1 MSAPT
6 VSIVMPAWKAE
17 SFIAYA
23 VESVLAQTL
32 TTWEL
37 IIVDDCSPDA
47 TGAAALAA
55 AKGDPRVRV
64 VRAPEN
70 GGVARARN
78 LGMQQATGTWIA
90 VLDSDDAYEA
100 TRLETLVAI
109 AEREKLDILADDM
122 ILVPFD
128 ALHADGGSYLGK
140 ASQALIR
147 VDLAR
152 WLGANHVD
160 SNAPLYGYLK
170 PIFRRAFIDAH
181 GAQYVADL
189 RVAEDCW
196 FVADLLAHGAR
207 MAIHPQPLYRY
218 AVRPASL
225 SRTRSTQNV
234 YSLQRPVYAPFR
246 QRHEG
251 RLSTKG
257 LEALHRHEEAL
268 RDAEAFEDF
277 IILARQKK
285 FPAALGALASRP
297 NAARFLSRPVMAR
310 LKRLAH
316 KFGYKPALR
325 VG

>member
-17 SFIAYA
+17 AFIAHA

-32 TTWEL
+32 TDWEL
-37 IIVDDCSPDA
+37 IVVDDCSPDA

-78 LGMQQATGTWIA
+78 LGMQHATGTWIA
-90 VLDSDDAYEA
+90 VLDSDDAYEP
-100 TRLETLVAI
+100 TRLEALVAV
-109 AEREKLDILADDM
+109 AEREKLDILTDDM

-128 ALHADGGSYLGK
+128 TMYTDGPAYLG
-140 ASQALIR
+140 AGSAALIP
-147 VDLAR
+147 VDLPA
-152 WLGANHVD
+152 WLRANHVD

-170 PIFRRAFIDAH
+170 PIFRRAFIAAH
-181 GAQYVADL
+181 KAEYIADL

-196 FVADLLAHGAR
+196 FVADLLAYGAR
-207 MAIHPQPLYRY
+207 LAVHPQPLYRY

-234 YSLQRPVYAPFR
+234 YSLQRPVYDPFIA
-246 QRHEG
+246 RHRG
-251 RLSTKG
+251 RLSPADQR
-257 LEALHRHEEAL
+257 ALRAHETAL
-268 RDAEAFEDF
+268 RDAEAYEDF
-277 IILARQKK
+277 IIKARQKK
-285 FPAALGALASRP
+285 FSAALGALAARP
-297 NAARFLSRPVMAR
+297 QSARFLSRPVAAR
-310 LKRLAH
+310 LKRLAQ

>member
-1 MSAPT
+1 MSTPT

-17 SFIAYA
+17 AFIAHA

-32 TTWEL
+32 TDWEL

-64 VRAPEN
+64 VRAEQN

-78 LGMQQATGTWIA
+78 LGMQHAAGTWIA
-90 VLDSDDAYEA
+90 VLDSDDAYDP
-100 TRLETLVAI
+100 TRLQTLVFI
-109 AEREKLDILADDM
+109 AEREQLDILTDDM
-122 ILVPFD
+122 RLVPFGD
-128 ALHADGGSYLGK
+128 LFSEGGSFLGR
-140 ASQALIR
+140 ASKSLIR

-160 SNAPLYGYLK
+160 SDAPLYGYLK
-170 PIFRRAFIDAH
+170 PLFRRAFITAH
-181 GAQYVADL
+181 KAEYIADL

-196 FVADLLAHGAR
+196 FVADLLAYGAR
-207 MAIHPQPLYRY
+207 MAIHPEPLYRY

-225 SRTRSTQNV
+225 SRTRSAQNV
-234 YSLQRPVYAPFR
+234 YSLQRPVYEPFR
-246 QRHEG
+246 ERHHG
-251 RLSTKG
+251 HLSTKG
-257 LEALHRHEEAL
+257 LEALRRHEVAL

-277 IILARQKK
+277 IIRARQKQ
-285 FPAALGALASRP
+285 FPAALRALAARP
-297 NAARFLSRPVMAR
+297 QSARFLSRPVAAR
-310 LKRLAH
+310 LKRLAQ
-316 KFGYKPALR
+316 KFGYKPTLR

>member
-17 SFIAYA
+17 AFIAHA
-23 VESVLAQTL
+23 VESVLTQTL
-32 TTWEL
+32 TDWEL
-37 IIVDDCSPDA
+37 IVVDDCSPDA

-55 AKGDPRVRV
+55 AQGDPRVRV

-90 VLDSDDAYEA
+90 VLDSDDAYEP

-109 AEREKLDILADDM
+109 AEREKLDILTDDM

-128 ALHADGGSYLGK
+128 ALHTDGGSFLGK
-140 ASQALIR
+140 ASLALIR

-152 WLGANHVD
+152 WLSANHVD
-160 SNAPLYGYLK
+160 SDAPLYGYLK
-170 PIFRRAFIDAH
+170 PLFRRAFIDAH
-181 GAQYVADL
+181 RAEYIADL

-207 MAIHPQPLYRY
+207 MAVHPQPLYRY

-225 SRTRSTQNV
+225 SRTRSNQNV

-246 QRHEG
+246 ERHDG

-257 LEALHRHEEAL
+257 LEALHRHEMAL

-285 FPAALGALASRP
+285 FQAALGALASRP

-310 LKRLAH
+310 LKRLAQ